1 MLTTTLGLLIIALV
15 LLIVFQIAK
24 TNELVTALKGEQEVQ
39 NVQNRFHGAMFLGF
53 LIVGMIAAVWSAFHY
68 APLYLPYPS
77 SEHGAWI
84 RSMFF
89 WTLVATVPVF
99 ILTHIALF
107 WFSFQYKRDGSR
119 TAFYFPGSNKLE
131 LIWTAIPAVVMIL
144 LVYEGLRSWYKI
156 TGPAPQEAMVVE
168 ATAQQFFWTL
178 RYGGNDNKIG
188 NKSVK
193 LIGGDNSLGLDWED
207 SANHDDFIADEL
219 HLKVGQPVLVK
230 ISAIDVLHSFY
241 LPHFRVKMDAVPG
254 IPTQFWF
261 TPTKTTKQMREE
273 LNNPD
278 FNYELA
284 CAELCG
290 QAHFNM
296 RKVVVVEDEADFNA
310 WKAQQQALY
319 VKLGLNNQTQP
330 SSGGTGSADEQQRNT
345 ETEHTKTA
353 KL

>member
-1 MLTTTLGLLIIALV
+1 MLTTTLGLVIIALV
-15 LLIVFQIAK
+15 LLIVFQLAK
-24 TNELVTALKGEQEVQ
+24 TNEMIVALKGEQEAMHSS
-39 NVQNRFHGAMFLGF
+39 NRFNANMFLLF
-53 LIVGMIAAVWSAFHY
+53 LIFGMIGAVWSTFHY
-68 APLYLPYPS
+68 APLYLPMPS
-77 SEHGAWI
+77 SEHGVWI
-84 RSMFF
+84 RNMFF

-99 ILTHIALF
+99 FLTHIALF
-107 WFSFQYKRDGSR
+107 WYSFKYRRDGTR
-119 TAFYFPGSNKLE
+119 TAYYFPGSNKLE

-156 TGPAPQEAMVVE
+156 TGPAPQEATVIE
-168 ATAQQFFWTL
+168 ATGQQFFWTI
-178 RYGGNDNKIG
+178 RYGGEDNKIG
-188 NKSVK
+188 KKSVK
-193 LIGGDNSLGLDWED
+193 LIGGDNALGLDWED
-207 SANHDDFIADEL
+207 QNNHDDFVADEL
-219 HLKVGQPVLVK
+219 HLKIGQPVLVR
-230 ISAIDVLHSFY
+230 INAIDVLHSFY

-296 RKVVVVEDEADFNA
+296 RKVVVVDDETDFNA
-310 WKAQQQALY
+310 WKAQQQPIY
-319 VKLGLNNQTQP
+319 VKLGLGTP
-330 SSGGTGSADEQQRNT
+330 KTPEKGGTGQIEQHPEGEGEQK
-345 ETEHTKTA
+345 TKTA